1 MSTSPD
7 RLDDLVESMTRE
19 EKFRLIRGTVLL
31 EEGRATGY
39 LPSIDRLDLPSL
51 KMVDGP
57 LGVRLD
63 EATAFPASIALGASF
78 DPALATEFGEAIGA
92 ETRAKGIDVLLAPGC
107 NLIRVPQCG
116 RNFEYYGEDPYHSGA
131 LVSATIE
138 GIQSQGVGAT
148 VKHYVANNQEHD
160 RTEVSAAVD
169 SRPLRELYCR
179 PFEAAVDADVGAVMA
194 AYNRINGTYAT
205 EHEALLTDVLKDGFG
220 FDGPVMSDWWAVNN
234 GLSAARAGTD
244 LEMPGVGV
252 FELLPTQSERL
263 TPLARLND
271 RWPDRIPGPEALIN
285 AIARRASASRGGFP
299 NVSESKFAGELEDA
313 IETGSFAEGELD
325 AMVRRVLTLH
335 TRVDRSKESDQIH
348 PEEHDVLA
356 RTMATRGT
364 VLLEN
369 DGVLPLTA
377 DTDLAVIG
385 PNVTTAKIGGG
396 GSSEVNP
403 FNTVSPAAGIRN
415 RASGSVTV
423 AQGHPP
429 IDDPSIFSI
438 DIGSRF
444 FGGTESADIRPAID
458 AARAA
463 DVAIVVVQDIATEG
477 RDRQSLA
484 LPGDQNQLIQTIAA
498 NADRTVVVVQASGPV
513 ELPWIESVNATLCS
527 WYPGQEAGSALGKVL
542 FGDADPGGRLPVTF
556 ASEGTYP
563 TGGQTSYPG
572 VIGNENV
579 PVAQYDE
586 GVFIGYR
593 WFDDRERSV
602 QFPFGHGLS
611 YAQFEYQSLSLGDG
625 TPPESATVTVS
636 NSADRSG
643 REVIQLYVE
652 PEAPAVDR
660 PPRELAGFTSVEIP
674 ANSEHTCT
682 IDLDPRAF
690 AYYDDEN
697 GWTID
702 EGTATVAVARSS
714 RNTQLR
720 AETAI
725 QADDSEDAEPR

>member
-1 MSTSPD
+1 MSTPPD

-19 EKFRLIRGTVLL
+19 EKLRLVRGTVLL
-31 EEGRATGY
+31 DEGRATGY

-63 EATAFPASIALGASF
+63 EATAFPASIALGATF
-78 DPALATEFGEAIGA
+78 DPALATAFGEAIGA

-107 NLIRVPQCG
+107 NLIRTPHCG

-169 SRPLRELYCR
+169 SRALRELYCR
-179 PFEAAVDADVGAVMA
+179 PFEAAVNADVAAVMA

-205 EHEALLTDVLKDGFG
+205 EHEALLTDVLKDEFG
-220 FDGPVMSDWWAVNN
+220 FDGPVMSDWYAVNN
-234 GLSAARAGTD
+234 GLAAARAGTD

-252 FELLPTQSERL
+252 YEMLPTQSERL
-263 TPLARLND
+263 TLLAPLD
-271 RWPDRIPGPEALIN
+271 EWWPDSIPGPDALVN
-285 AIARRASASRGGFP
+285 AIARRASTSRGGIP
-299 NVSESKFAGELEDA
+299 NFSESKFAAELEA
-313 IETGSFAEGELD
+313 ALETDSFSPERLD
-325 AMVRRVLTLH
+325 AMVRRVLTLY
-335 TRVDRSKESDQIH
+335 TRGDRSNESTGINANDH
-348 PEEHDVLA
+348 RSLA
-356 RTMATRGT
+356 RTIATRGT
-364 VLLEN
+364 VLLKN
-369 DGVLPLTA
+369 DGVLPLSA
-377 DTDLAVIG
+377 DTDVAVIG
-385 PNVTTAKIGGG
+385 PNVTTAKVGGG

-403 FNTVSPAAGIRN
+403 SSTVDPADGIRN

-438 DIGSRF
+438 DIGSKF
-444 FGGTESADIRPAID
+444 FGETESTDIQPAID
-458 AARAA
+458 AATAA
-463 DVAIVVVQDIATEG
+463 DVAVVVVQDVATEA
-477 RDRQSLA
+477 RDRPSLE
-484 LPGDQNQLIQTIAA
+484 LPGEQNQLIQTIAA

-513 ELPWIESVNATLCS
+513 ALPWIESVNATLCS
-527 WYPGQEAGSALGKVL
+527 WYPGQEAGSALGAVL
-542 FGDADPGGRLPVTF
+542 FGDVDPGGRLPVTF
-556 ASEGTYP
+556 GREGTYP
-563 TGGQTSYPG
+563 TSAQTSYPG
-572 VIGNENV
+572 VSGNENY

-586 GVFIGYR
+586 DVFIGYR
-593 WFDDRERSV
+593 WFDDHERSV

-611 YAQFEYQSLSLGDG
+611 YAQFEYRSLSLGEG
-625 TPPESATVTVS
+625 NPPESATVTVS
-636 NSADRSG
+636 NTADRSG

-652 PEAPAVDR
+652 PEDPAVDR
-660 PPRELAGFTSVEIP
+660 PPRELAGFMSVELP
-674 ANSEHTCT
+674 ANTEHTYT
-682 IDLDPRAF
+682 IDLDERAF

-702 EGTATVAVARSS
+702 DGSVTVAVARSS

-720 AETAI
+720 TETVISAE
-725 QADDSEDAEPR
+725 QSEDAEPR